1 MRCVLFLDP
10 LLPIND
16 KQIPVEIEAVS
27 VNNGEIPPDS
37 DRLILS
43 HEQNL
48 LSFYF
53 SAWDYPIGANLNY
66 SDRLLGLDKEWVNV
80 GNSQQAHY
88 SNLSPGRYT
97 FQVRAQ
103 RLDGNWQEPG
113 ASLQIRIRPSFWAST
128 AMKICYFAILAAVL
142 AFFLKNRISSRL
154 KQDKLD
160 FITNISHEYRTPLS
174 LIYGPVRELSASGSL
189 TGRDRELV
197 DIIARSAERLHRL
210 SGQVMDLNRF
220 ENGREFLEVSR
231 CDLSPI
237 LNDIASSFS
246 WQMERKRLAAAVR
259 RQDLPFLRELCGRPD
274 VFLVD
279 LDAPFGRLG
288 CVIMASGLGKRF
300 GGNKLMAD
308 FRGKPMIQY
317 ALDATE
323 GIFERRVVVTRH
335 REVEELC
342 RRQNISVVF
351 HSLPYRS
358 DTVRLGLES
367 LGAGTDAGKSGTE
380 AEIKIAP
387 PAENGL
393 EGCMFCP
400 GDQPMLGRETV
411 ASLALCAASE
421 KKFIW
426 RASWNGME
434 GSPVLFPAWA
444 FPELLN
450 LPGGKGGGF
459 VAEKHREQVRTA
471 AAGSRWELQDV
482 DCPEA
487 LGFLAEIC

>member
-1 MRCVLFLDP
+1 MGRFDPSVPGRENRMRP
-10 LLPIND
+10 LTEGFRKAGVQML
-16 KQIPVEIEAVS
+16 
-27 VNNGEIPPDS
+27 
-37 DRLILS
+37 DRLA
-43 HEQNL
+43 EQEGEW
-48 LSFYF
+48 
-53 SAWDYPIGANLNY
+53 AVIDEIGYLETGCAEY
-66 SDRLLGLDKEWVNV
+66 CDTVRRL
-80 GNSQQAHY
+80 
-88 SNLSPGRYT
+88 
-97 FQVRAQ
+97 
-103 RLDGNWQEPG
+103 
-113 ASLQIRIRPSFWAST
+113 
-128 AMKICYFAILAAVL
+128 
-142 AFFLKNRISSRL
+142 
-154 KQDKLD
+154 
-160 FITNISHEYRTPLS
+160 
-174 LIYGPVRELSASGSL
+174 
-189 TGRDRELV
+189 
-197 DIIARSAERLHRL
+197 
-210 SGQVMDLNRF
+210 
-220 ENGREFLEVSR
+220 
-231 CDLSPI
+231 
-237 LNDIASSFS
+237 
-246 WQMERKRLAAAVR
+246 MERKRLAAAVR

-279 LDAPFGRLG
+279 LNAPFGRLG

-342 RRQNISVVF
+342 RRQNIPVVF

-367 LGAGTDAGKSGTE
+367 LEKGSGE
-380 AEIKIAP
+380 VK
-387 PAENGL
+387 GL

-400 GDQPMLGRETV
+400 GDQPLLGRETV

-482 DCPEA
+482 DCPED